1 MDFLRTGSLTVAVS
15 KEALDK
21 LESRVLDAVQ
31 LLGSLQ
37 GENKTLKEE
46 IEQLKRSIEE
56 IKGEN
61 NYKSKLIKQFKSDRL
76 KIQSRVDKIMEKVI
90 ALGEPS

>member
-1 MDFLRTGSLTVAVS
+1 MSI
-15 KEALDK
+15 EALDN
-21 LESRVLDAVQ
+21 LESRVMEAVQ

-37 GENKTLKEE
+37 SENKTLKEE

>member
-1 MDFLRTGSLTVAVS
+1 M
-15 KEALDK
+15 E
-21 LESRVLDAVQ
+21 AVQ

-37 GENKTLKEE
+37 GENKILKEE

-90 ALGEPS
+90 ALG

>member
-1 MDFLRTGSLTVAVS
+1 M
-15 KEALDK
+15 
-21 LESRVLDAVQ
+21 DAVQ

-37 GENKTLKEE
+37 GENKILKEE

-90 ALGEPS
+90 ALG

>member
-1 MDFLRTGSLTVAVS
+1 VS
-15 KEALDK
+15 IEALDN
-21 LESRVLDAVQ
+21 LESRVMEAVQ

-37 GENKTLKEE
+37 SENKTLKEE
-46 IEQLKRSIEE
+46 IERLKRSIEE

>member
-1 MDFLRTGSLTVAVS
+1 M
-15 KEALDK
+15 
-21 LESRVLDAVQ
+21 DAVQ

-37 GENKTLKEE
+37 SENKTLKEE
-46 IEQLKRSIEE
+46 IEQLKRNIEE

-61 NYKSKLIKQFKSDRL
+61 NYQGKLIKQFKNDRL

>member
-1 MDFLRTGSLTVAVS
+1 M
-15 KEALDK
+15 
-21 LESRVLDAVQ
+21 DAVQ

-46 IEQLKRSIEE
+46 IEQLKRNIEE

-61 NYKSKLIKQFKSDRL
+61 NYQGKLIKQFKSDRL
-76 KIQSRVDKIMEKVI
+76 KIQSRVDKVMEKVI

>member
-1 MDFLRTGSLTVAVS
+1 M
-15 KEALDK
+15 
-21 LESRVLDAVQ
+21 DAVQ

-46 IEQLKRSIEE
+46 IEQLKRNIEE

-61 NYKSKLIKQFKSDRL
+61 NYQGKLIKQFKNDRL

>member
-1 MDFLRTGSLTVAVS
+1 M
-15 KEALDK
+15 
-21 LESRVLDAVQ
+21 DAVQ

-37 GENKTLKEE
+37 GENKILKEE

>member
-1 MDFLRTGSLTVAVS
+1 M
-15 KEALDK
+15 
-21 LESRVLDAVQ
+21 DAVQ
-31 LLGSLQ
+31 LLGSFQ

-46 IEQLKRSIEE
+46 IEQLTRSIEK

>member
-1 MDFLRTGSLTVAVS
+1 M
-15 KEALDK
+15 
-21 LESRVLDAVQ
+21 DAVR

-37 GENKTLKEE
+37 SENKTLKEE
-46 IEQLKRSIEE
+46 IEQLKRNIEK

-61 NYKSKLIKQFKSDRL
+61 NYQGKLIKQFKNDRL

>member
-1 MDFLRTGSLTVAVS
+1 VS
-15 KEALDK
+15 IEALDN
-21 LESRVLDAVQ
+21 LESRVMEAVQ

-37 GENKTLKEE
+37 SENKTLKEE

-90 ALGEPS
+90 ALG

>member
-1 MDFLRTGSLTVAVS
+1 VS
-15 KEALDK
+15 IEALDN
-21 LESRVLDAVQ
+21 LESRVMEAVQ
-31 LLGSLQ
+31 LLGRLQ
-37 GENKTLKEE
+37 SENKTLKEE

>member
-1 MDFLRTGSLTVAVS
+1 M
-15 KEALDK
+15 
-21 LESRVLDAVQ
+21 DAVQ

-56 IKGEN
+56 INGEN

>member
-1 MDFLRTGSLTVAVS
+1 M
-15 KEALDK
+15 E
-21 LESRVLDAVQ
+21 AVQ

-37 GENKTLKEE
+37 SENKTLKEE

-90 ALGEPS
+90 ALG

>member
-1 MDFLRTGSLTVAVS
+1 M
-15 KEALDK
+15 
-21 LESRVLDAVQ
+21 DAVQ

-37 GENKTLKEE
+37 SENKTLKEE
-46 IEQLKRSIEE
+46 IENLKRSIEE

>member
-1 MDFLRTGSLTVAVS
+1 M
-15 KEALDK
+15 
-21 LESRVLDAVQ
+21 DAVQ

-37 GENKTLKEE
+37 SENKTLKEE

-61 NYKSKLIKQFKSDRL
+61 NYKSKLIKQFKNDRL